1 MENKLYDSELKIMEI
16 LWKQG
21 DTAAKEIAAALS
33 QQIGWSKT
41 TTYTV
46 IKKCITKG
54 AIERKEPNFI
64 CRALI
69 SKEEAQEYETQ
80 ELIDKLYDGCPDKLI
95 ASVIS
100 GKTMDRDEILRLKEL
115 INKL

>member
-1 MENKLYDSELKIMEI
+1 MEKKLYDSELKIMEI
-16 LWKQG
+16 LWQQG
-21 DTAAKEIAAALS
+21 ETSAKEIATKLY

-54 AIERKEPNFI
+54 VIERKEPNFI
-64 CRALI
+64 CHALI
-69 SKEEAQEYETQ
+69 SKEEAQQYETQ
-80 ELIDKLYDGCPDKLI
+80 ELINKLYDGRSDKLI
-95 ASVIS
+95 ASLIG
-100 GKTMDRDEILRLKEL
+100 GKTMDKTEILHLKEL

>member
-21 DTAAKEIAAALS
+21 DTAAKEIAAALY

-80 ELIDKLYDGCPDKLI
+80 ELIEKLYDGRPDKLI

-100 GKTMDRDEILRLKEL
+100 GKAMDKDKILRLKEL

>member
-1 MENKLYDSELKIMEI
+1 MEKKLYDSELKIMEI
-16 LWKQG
+16 LWEQG
-21 DTAAKEIAAALS
+21 DTAAKEIAAALY

-69 SKEEAQEYETQ
+69 SKEEAQEYEINLRFECIKILAHAFYVHFVGITEYILTIIVQ
-80 ELIDKLYDGCPDKLI
+80 
-95 ASVIS
+95 VICYR
-100 GKTMDRDEILRLKEL
+100 GT
-115 INKL
+115 

>member
-21 DTAAKEIAAALS
+21 DTTAKEIAAALY

-80 ELIDKLYDGCPDKLI
+80 ELIEKLYDGRPDKLI

-100 GKTMDRDEILRLKEL
+100 GKAMDKDKILRLKEL